1 MSLAKGKTTSSAS
14 RIPEGDA
21 EPTNLTTGTIRML
34 KNKYGLAVSSMHTV
48 VGETPSTLHW
58 LLQGGKKFV
67 NKDMEGDHWE
77 WVSPDDDTVG
87 EKRKLKDTEND
98 QLSQLEL
105 LQEVTQLGSR
115 WKAVQRQNP
124 RAFKIMLLQL
134 ELLEEHK
141 TKEEGGNSVQ
151 QTTDEPEESQIY
163 ANLGTADL
171 CGSAVRNNTAVEA
184 GSSSASRAA
193 AAQVSQKEQS
203 QIYAAE

>member
-87 EKRKLKDTEND
+87 EKRKLKDTGND

-105 LQEVTQLGSR
+105 LQEVIDSAWVTVEGCAASESESLPNHAF
-115 WKAVQRQNP
+115 AVGITGGEQDKGGGRQ
-124 RAFKIMLLQL
+124 F
-134 ELLEEHK
+134 
-141 TKEEGGNSVQ
+141 
-151 QTTDEPEESQIY
+151 
-163 ANLGTADL
+163 
-171 CGSAVRNNTAVEA
+171 GSAD
-184 GSSSASRAA
+184 
-193 AAQVSQKEQS
+193 
-203 QIYAAE
+203 Y